1 MNYRTKIVAA
11 ALCGT
16 VLSTPAFAQDSDPM
30 DSSASTDGQIDGDS
44 ELLDGDTD
52 VTDEQNPAGD
62 RYIVLRADGTFESG
76 GQPYGR
82 NTGRWVY
89 NPRTRRLG
97 LDSDLGPDDDSVWS
111 VTIRGDVMTWE
122 GEGSDYA
129 RRFTITSRR
138 AD

>member
-1 MNYRTKIVAA
+1 MLRPFALLALA
-11 ALCGT
+11 AL
-16 VLSTPAFAQDSDPM
+16 A
-30 DSSASTDGQIDGDS
+30 SSGCVTTASLPDERALVGRWDMESIIDDG
-44 ELLDGDTD
+44 TD
-52 VTDEQNPAGD
+52 VSAEANPAGD
-62 RYIVLRADGTFESG
+62 RYIDLRADGSFVSG

-138 AD
+138 AG